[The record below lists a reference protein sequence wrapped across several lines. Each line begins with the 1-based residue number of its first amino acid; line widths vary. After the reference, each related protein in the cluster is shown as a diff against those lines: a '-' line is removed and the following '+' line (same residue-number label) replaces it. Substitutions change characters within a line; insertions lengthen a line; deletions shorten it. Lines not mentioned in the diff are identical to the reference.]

1 MSRAASNRYGIG
13 FAFSVVRDEIL
24 HAITISAQ
32 RGDASMTAR
41 GNDQGSTQWN
51 ARTQRRQQL
60 RSLLLAAAD
69 GARQNRR
76 MSRIAARITQPMS
89 RAVRDRIATL
99 VSAAG

>member
-1 MSRAASNRYGIG
+1 MSWQPPNRYGTG
-13 FAFSVVRDEIL
+13 FAFSVATDGIL
-24 HAITISAQ
+24 HANTTSAQ

-41 GNDQGSTQWN
+41 GNDHGSTQWN

-60 RSLLLAAAD
+60 RSLLLTAAD

-76 MSRIAARITQPMS
+76 MSRIAARIAQPMS